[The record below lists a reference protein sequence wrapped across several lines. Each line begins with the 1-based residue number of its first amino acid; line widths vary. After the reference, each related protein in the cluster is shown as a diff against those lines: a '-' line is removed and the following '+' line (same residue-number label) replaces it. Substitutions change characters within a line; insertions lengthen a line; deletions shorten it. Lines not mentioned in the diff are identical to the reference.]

1 MITWL
6 TEAGSLGTLTE
17 RIPIEIILSATS
29 TSGTVNYSLITGTLP
44 QGLILLNGRI
54 QGSPTE
60 VTRSTES
67 RFVIRAA
74 DGSSVKDR
82 TFSLSVD
89 GADRPVWI
97 TAEGFLNVGPN
108 QAYFVL
114 DNSQVSFQL
123 EARDTDVIAGENLEY
138 FIRPGAGELPP
149 GLSLSRSGLITGFTD
164 PIFSLEFDL
173 ELTGGFDIGTFD
185 TRPLDKPEARSNG
198 FDSFLYDNTTFDYN
212 EPSQVPRRLSR
223 FYPFSVT
230 VTDGKNEITRLFK
243 IYVVT
248 EEFLAADNSLI
259 QVATGIFTADSSKDR
274 VPLWITPP
282 YLGRYRANN
291 YVTVFLDVYDPPS
304 LSGTITYFLLAT
316 NPDGSVSELPPGM
329 NLDSTTGDIAGKVPY
344 QARVT
349 RRYDFS
355 IEAVNFPLSL
365 ANASYNIVGDWTSR
379 RVYQVNE
386 AVRFEGVLYIC
397 IQANQ
402 FVVPA
407 EGVFWTRGTSSAVR
421 TFSIDLIGEIES
433 GIQWITESNLGSIKP
448 NLSSTIEVLAE
459 SQLYGGRVAYRLK
472 SGTLPP
478 GLELLPNGLIQGKV
492 KQFGDQS
499 GNGLVRFV
507 DGTVFDTDRTS
518 FDREFRFIVEAS
530 DSASLAIADRN
541 FILTVNDQSNVT
553 YANLYVRALQ
563 PKEKRLQW
571 YDFITDSTIFN
582 TNDLYRYGD
591 SEFAVQTDLK
601 VILFAGIES
610 VAAVKYV
617 QAMSRNHYRKRL
629 LLGDVSVAQA
639 KVPSTQEIL
648 YDVVYV
654 DIVDEYEKNGKSIS
668 ETVQLPDYINSRVLL
683 SYDSIKVD
691 SDVPLVSDRDH
702 QRIFPNSI
710 KNMRSRIS
718 DVGGRDR
725 EFLPL
730 WMRTIQTGARL
741 EQGYVKA
748 LPLCYAK
755 PGKGVE
761 IASRV
766 RASNFDFKDLDFTID
781 RYIIDVIDGEFQD
794 KYLAFPQTGEKLP

>member
-17 RIPIEIILSATS
+17 RIPIEIILNATS
-29 TSGTVNYSLITGTLP
+29 TVGTVNYSLISGNLP
-44 QGLILLNGRI
+44 RGLILLNSRI

-67 RFVIRAA
+67 RFVIRAS
-74 DGSSVKDR
+74 DGTSVKDR

-89 GADRPVWI
+89 GADIPQWI
-97 TAEGFLNVGPN
+97 TEEGFLNVGPN

-114 DNSQVSFQL
+114 DNSRVSFQL
-123 EARDTDVIAGENLEY
+123 EARDSDVIAGENLEY

-164 PIFSLEFDL
+164 PVFSVEFDL
-173 ELTGGFDIGTFD
+173 ELTGGFDIGSFD
-185 TRPLDKPEARSNG
+185 TRPLDRPEARSNG

-248 EEFLAADNSLI
+248 EEFLAVDNSLI
-259 QVATGIFTADSSKDR
+259 QVATGIFTADASKDR

-316 NPDGSVSELPPGM
+316 NPNGSVSELPPGM

-433 GIQWITESNLGSIKP
+433 GIQWITESNLDSVKP
-448 NLSSTIEVLAE
+448 NLSSTIEVRAE
-459 SQLYGGRVAYRLK
+459 SQLYGGRVAYRFK
-472 SGTLPP
+472 SGLLPP

-507 DGTVFDTDRTS
+507 DDTVFDTDRTS
-518 FDREFRFIVEAS
+518 FDREFRFTVEAS

-591 SEFAVQTDLK
+591 PEFAVQTDLK
-601 VILFAGIES
+601 IILFAGIES

-629 LLGDVSVAQA
+629 LLGNISVAQA

-668 ETVQLPDYINSRVLL
+668 KTVQLPDYINSRVLL

-702 QRIFPNSI
+702 QRVFPNSI

-748 LPLCYAK
+748 LPLCFAK

-766 RASNFDFKDLDFTID
+766 RASNFDFKNLDFTID

>member
-29 TSGTVNYSLITGTLP
+29 TIGTVNYSLIAGTLP
-44 QGLILLNGRI
+44 RGLILLNSRI

-67 RFVIRAA
+67 RFVIRAS
-74 DGSSVKDR
+74 DGTSVKDR

-89 GADRPVWI
+89 GADIPQWI
-97 TAEGFLNVGPN
+97 TEEGFLNVGPN

-114 DNSQVSFQL
+114 DNSQVLFQL
-123 EARDTDVIAGENLEY
+123 EARDSDVIAGENLEY

-149 GLSLSRSGLITGFTD
+149 GLTLSRSGAITGFTD

-173 ELTGGFDIGTFD
+173 ELTGGFDIGSFD
-185 TRPLDKPEARSNG
+185 TRPLDKPEAKSNG

-248 EEFLAADNSLI
+248 EEFLAADNSLL
-259 QVATGIFTADSSKDR
+259 QVATGIFTADASKDR
-274 VPLWITPP
+274 IPLWITPP
-282 YLGRYRANN
+282 YLGKYRANN
-291 YVTVFLDVYDPPS
+291 YVTLFLDVYDPPS

-316 NPDGSVSELPPGM
+316 NPDGSISELPPGM
-329 NLDSTTGDIAGKVPY
+329 NLDSVTGDIAGKVPY

-349 RRYDFS
+349 KRYNFS

-365 ANASYNIVGDWTSR
+365 ANASYTVVGDWTSR
-379 RVYQVNE
+379 RVYRVNE
-386 AVRFEGVLYIC
+386 AVRFVGALYIC

-421 TFSIDLIGEIES
+421 TFTVDLIGEIES
-433 GIQWITESNLGSIKP
+433 GIQWISNSDLGTIKP
-448 NLSSTIEVLAE
+448 NIASTIVVLAE
-459 SQLYGGRVAYRLK
+459 SQLYGGRVAYKLK
-472 SGTLPP
+472 SGILPP

-499 GNGLVRFV
+499 GNGLVRFI
-507 DGTVFDTDRTS
+507 DGTIFDTNGTT
-518 FDREFRFIVEAS
+518 FDRAFKFVVEAS
-530 DSASLAIADRN
+530 DSASLAVADRN
-541 FILTVNDQSNVT
+541 FIITVTDENSIT

-563 PKEKRLQW
+563 PKEKRLAW
-571 YDFITDSTIFN
+571 FNFITNSTIFN
-582 TNDLYRYGD
+582 TNDLYRSGD
-591 SEFAVQTDLK
+591 PGFAVQTDLK
-601 VILFAGIES
+601 IILFAGIES
-610 VAAVKYV
+610 VQAVKYV

-629 LLGDVSVAQA
+629 LLGDVKVAEA
-639 KVPSTQEIL
+639 RIPDTQQVL
-648 YDVVYV
+648 YDMVYV

-668 ETVQLPDYINSRVLL
+668 QTVELPDYINSQVLI
-683 SYDSIKVD
+683 SYDAIKVD

-702 QRIFPNSI
+702 QRIFPNST
-710 KNMRSRIS
+710 KNMRSRIYNIG
-718 DVGGRDR
+718 DRDR

-730 WMRTIQTGARL
+730 WMRTIQTGDRL

-755 PGKGVE
+755 PGKGAQ
-761 IASRV
+761 IASRIK
-766 RASNFDFKDLDFTID
+766 ANDFDFKSLDFTID
-781 RYIIDVIDGEFQD
+781 RYIIDVIYGEFQD
-794 KYLAFPQTGEKLP
+794 KYLAFPQIGEKLP

>member
-29 TSGTVNYSLITGTLP
+29 TIGTVNYSLIAGTLP
-44 QGLILLNGRI
+44 RGLILLNSRI

-67 RFVIRAA
+67 RFVIRAS
-74 DGSSVKDR
+74 DGTSVKDR

-89 GADRPVWI
+89 GADIPQWI
-97 TAEGFLNVGPN
+97 TEEGFLNVGPN

-114 DNSQVSFQL
+114 DNSQVLFQL
-123 EARDTDVIAGENLEY
+123 EARDSDVIAGENLEY

-149 GLSLSRSGLITGFTD
+149 GLTLSRSGAITGFTD

-173 ELTGGFDIGTFD
+173 ELTGGFDIGSFD
-185 TRPLDKPEARSNG
+185 TRPLDKPEAKSNG

-248 EEFLAADNSLI
+248 EEFLAADNSLL
-259 QVATGIFTADSSKDR
+259 QVATGIFTADASKDR
-274 VPLWITPP
+274 IPLWITPP
-282 YLGRYRANN
+282 YLGKYRANN
-291 YVTVFLDVYDPPS
+291 YVTLFLDVYDPPS

-316 NPDGSVSELPPGM
+316 NPDGSISELPPGM
-329 NLDSTTGDIAGKVPY
+329 NLDSVTGDIAGKVPY

-349 RRYDFS
+349 KRYNFS

-365 ANASYNIVGDWTSR
+365 ANASYTVVGDWTSR
-379 RVYQVNE
+379 RVYRVNE
-386 AVRFEGVLYIC
+386 AVRFVGALYIC

-421 TFSIDLIGEIES
+421 TFTVDLIGEIES
-433 GIQWITESNLGSIKP
+433 GIQWISNSDLGTIKP
-448 NLSSTIEVLAE
+448 NIASTIVVLAE
-459 SQLYGGRVAYRLK
+459 SQLYGGRVAYKLK
-472 SGTLPP
+472 SGILPP

-499 GNGLVRFV
+499 GNGLVRFI
-507 DGTVFDTDRTS
+507 DGTIFDTNGTT
-518 FDREFRFIVEAS
+518 FDRAFKFVVEAS
-530 DSASLAIADRN
+530 DSASLAVADRN
-541 FILTVNDQSNVT
+541 FIITVTDENSIT

-563 PKEKRLQW
+563 PKEKRLAW
-571 YDFITDSTIFN
+571 FNFITNSTIFN
-582 TNDLYRYGD
+582 TNDLYRSGD
-591 SEFAVQTDLK
+591 PGFAVQTDLK
-601 VILFAGIES
+601 IILFAGIES
-610 VAAVKYV
+610 VQAVKYV

-629 LLGDVSVAQA
+629 LLGDVKVAEA
-639 KVPSTQEIL
+639 RIPDTQQVL
-648 YDVVYV
+648 YDMVYV

-668 ETVQLPDYINSRVLL
+668 QTVELPDYINSQVLI
-683 SYDSIKVD
+683 SYDAIKVD

-702 QRIFPNSI
+702 QRIFPNST
-710 KNMRSRIS
+710 KNMRSRIYNIG
-718 DVGGRDR
+718 DRDR

-730 WMRTIQTGARL
+730 WMRTIQTGDRL

-755 PGKGVE
+755 PGKGAQ
-761 IASRV
+761 IASRIK
-766 RASNFDFKDLDFTID
+766 ANDFDFKSLDFTID

-794 KYLAFPQTGEKLP
+794 KYLAFPQIGEKLP

>member
-17 RIPIEIILSATS
+17 RIPVTILLNATS
-29 TSGTVNYSLITGTLP
+29 SSGSVVYSLITGNLP
-44 QGLILLNGRI
+44 RGLILLNGRI
-54 QGSPTE
+54 QGSPAE

-67 RFVIRAA
+67 RFVIRAT
-74 DGSSVKDR
+74 DGVSVKDR
-82 TFSLSVD
+82 TFSLTVD
-89 GADRPVWI
+89 GADKPVWI
-97 TAEGFLNVGPN
+97 TPEGFLNVGPN

-114 DNSQVSFQL
+114 DNSRVSLQL
-123 EARDTDVIAGENLEY
+123 EARDTDVIAGEKLEY

-164 PIFSLEFDL
+164 PVFSLEFDL

-230 VTDGKNEITRLFK
+230 VTDGKNEVTRLFK

-248 EEFLAADNSLI
+248 EEFLAADNSLV

-304 LSGTITYFLLAT
+304 LSGTITYFLLPT
-316 NPDGSVSELPPGM
+316 NPDGSASELPPGM

-344 QARVT
+344 QSRVT
-349 RRYDFS
+349 RQYNFS

-379 RVYQVNE
+379 RVYQINE
-386 AVRFEGVLYIC
+386 AVRFEGILYIC

-407 EGVFWTRGTSSAVR
+407 EGAFWTRGTSSAVR
-421 TFSIDLIGEIES
+421 TFTIDLIGEIES
-433 GIQWITESNLGSIKP
+433 GIQWITANDLGSIKP
-448 NLSSTIEVLAE
+448 NLSSTIEVRAE
-459 SQLYGGRVAYRLK
+459 SQLYGGRVAYSLK
-472 SGTLPP
+472 SGVLPP

-499 GNGLVRFV
+499 GNGLTRFT
-507 DGTVFDTDRTS
+507 DGTIFDTEKSS
-518 FDREFRFIVEAS
+518 FDREFRFTVEAS

-541 FILTVNDQSNVT
+541 FILTVNDESNIT

-563 PKEKRLQW
+563 SKEKRLKW
-571 YDFITDSTIFN
+571 YDFITDSTIFD

-591 SEFAVQTDLK
+591 PEFAVQTDLK
-601 VILFAGIES
+601 IILFAGIES
-610 VAAVKYV
+610 VAAVNYV

-629 LLGDVSVAQA
+629 LLGGIRVAEA
-639 KVPSTQEIL
+639 KIPTTQETL

-668 ETVQLPDYINSRVLL
+668 QTIQLPDYINSRVLT
-683 SYDSIKVD
+683 SYDAIKVD
-691 SDVPLVSDRDH
+691 SDVPLASDRDH

-710 KNMRSRIS
+710 KNMRSRIAGIGS
-718 DVGGRDR
+718 RDR

-730 WMRTIQTGARL
+730 WMRTIQSGDRL

-755 PGKGVE
+755 PGKGAV

-766 RASNFDFKDLDFTID
+766 RASDFDFKELDFTID